1 MEDIFLS
8 EAIHNILFIF
18 ILFALQ
24 CFLASRNKN
33 GGAFYYRCGIFCSR
47 LTLFMGQ
54 YKPDSVC
61 REACCLQLCVCL

>member
-24 CFLASRNKN
+24 FFLASRKQKWW
-33 GGAFYYRCGIFCSR
+33 GF
-47 LTLFMGQ
+47 LL
-54 YKPDSVC
+54 P
-61 REACCLQLCVCL
+61 L

>member
-24 CFLASRNKN
+24 WFSGFQKTKMV
-33 GGAFYYRCGIFCSR
+33 G
-47 LTLFMGQ
+47 LFIT
-54 YKPDSVC
+54 VVVFF
-61 REACCLQLCVCL
+61 AVV

>member
-24 CFLASRNKN
+24 CFLASRKPKMV
-33 GGAFYYRCGIFCSR
+33 G
-47 LTLFMGQ
+47 LFIT
-54 YKPDSVC
+54 VVVFF
-61 REACCLQLCVCL
+61 AVV

>member
-24 CFLASRNKN
+24 CFLASRKQKWWGFLLPLWYFLQSFNAVY
-33 GGAFYYRCGIFCSR
+33 GAIQAGFRVQGSLLLAI
-47 LTLFMGQ
+47 
-54 YKPDSVC
+54 
-61 REACCLQLCVCL
+61 VCL